1 MPKAFLVSPACENNE
16 MLTLP
21 SGFPLFTSETWQ
33 LITGSQTTAEV
44 SPSILG
50 VPRGSSHA
58 SVTESALSTGEKA
71 DTTCPPVPCL
81 SCHLERV
88 RAPLSLQTSS
98 MSAHIHTHT
107 HTHTHTHITYQIMEK
122 ALLGERDLCIHLN
135 GPLSY
140 KYFKSMALSLSL
152 SPSMIPLVTECQYGI
167 TSQVGKHTF
176 WIPALNSSLLPRDS
190 DVPFLLLH

>member
-1 MPKAFLVSPACENNE
+1 MPKAFLVSQACEKNE

-44 SPSILG
+44 STSILG
-50 VPRGSSHA
+50 VPRGSSYV

-98 MSAHIHTHT
+98 MSAHTHP
-107 HTHTHTHITYQIMEK
+107 HTHTHIMYQIMKK

-135 GPLSY
+135 RPLSY
-140 KYFKSMALSLSL
+140 KYFKPMASSLSL
-152 SPSMIPLVTECQYGI
+152 SPSMIPLVTEFHYGI
-167 TSQVGKHTF
+167 TSQVGKHIF
-176 WIPALNSSLLPRDS
+176 WIPTFNSSLLPRDS
-190 DVPFLLLH
+190 DIPFLLLH

>member
-1 MPKAFLVSPACENNE
+1 M
-16 MLTLP
+16 
-21 SGFPLFTSETWQ
+21 
-33 LITGSQTTAEV
+33 ITGSQTTAEV

-81 SCHLERV
+81 SCHLETV
-88 RAPLSLQTSS
+88 RAPPSLQTSS
-98 MSAHIHTHT
+98 MSAHMRTRA
-107 HTHTHTHITYQIMEK
+107 HTHTHITYQIMKK

-176 WIPALNSSLLPRDS
+176 
-190 DVPFLLLH
+190 